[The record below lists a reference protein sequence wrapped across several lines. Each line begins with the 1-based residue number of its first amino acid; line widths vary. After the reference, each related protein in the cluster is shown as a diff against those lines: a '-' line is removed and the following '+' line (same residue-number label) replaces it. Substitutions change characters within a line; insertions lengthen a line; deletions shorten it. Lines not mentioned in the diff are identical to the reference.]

1 MRQPQSSTFRLAL
14 IASLVAWDAL
24 SPRLARA
31 ETATP
36 PTETP
41 ASSDTSAAGKSAPPA
56 PFGTKGTRAL
66 GLVVDVGAADSNLPS
81 RPLGLGVRTTID
93 SFVLD
98 HVSVGGSFGFEY
110 ADTYGSFYNV
120 GGGPR
125 LGYALPLGDKLVL
138 WPMVTLRYDAGT
150 VPVPPATGTWSLQ
163 DVRVGGELFPAA
175 EVSLDAGASVG
186 GGTVSARA
194 RRGERTPHATSD
206 AIRARRSV
214 DDWGCLMVVLRTGGH
229 EQLPCRPRRATRGWP
244 GGATFEPRVRQGRGH
259 R

>member
-1 MRQPQSSTFRLAL
+1 MRHPQSSTLRLAL
-14 IASLVAWDAL
+14 IASLVAWGVL

-31 ETATP
+31 ETVPP
-36 PTETP
+36 PTEAP

-56 PFGTKGTRAL
+56 LFGTKGTRAL
-66 GLVVDVGAADSNLPS
+66 GLVADVGAADSNLPS

-163 DVRVGGELFPAA
+163 DVRVGGELPLVMTLGGQVAFELGPVA
-175 EVSLDAGASVG
+175 STDLWRSVG
-186 GGTVSARA
+186 GQ
-194 RRGERTPHATSD
+194 D
-206 AIRARRSV
+206 AAHVGLI
-214 DDWGCLMVVLRTGGH
+214 GLRTGIV
-229 EQLPCRPRRATRGWP
+229 GW
-244 GGATFEPRVRQGRGH
+244 F
-259 R
+259 

>member
-163 DVRVGGELFPAA
+163 DVRVGGELPLVMTLGGQVAFELGPVA
-175 EVSLDAGASVG
+175 STDLWRSVG
-186 GGTVSARA
+186 GQ
-194 RRGERTPHATSD
+194 D
-206 AIRARRSV
+206 AAHVGLI
-214 DDWGCLMVVLRTGGH
+214 GLRTGIV
-229 EQLPCRPRRATRGWP
+229 GW
-244 GGATFEPRVRQGRGH
+244 F
-259 R
+259 